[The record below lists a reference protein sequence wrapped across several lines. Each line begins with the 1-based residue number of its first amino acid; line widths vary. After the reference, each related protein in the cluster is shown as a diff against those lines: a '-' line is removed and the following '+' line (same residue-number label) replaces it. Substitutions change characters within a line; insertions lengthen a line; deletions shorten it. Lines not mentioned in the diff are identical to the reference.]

1 MGQQAGL
8 TGAEGAV
15 IGPALLQRQ
24 AVIAV
29 AGLRVRAREHVV
41 LPKAHRA
48 DMGEGLLR
56 RDGKGAAAAAGAAL
70 SAGRLRRSGLRSR
83 RNSGVV
89 DGLVV
94 AFVPAMW

>member
-24 AVIAV
+24 AVVAV

-56 RDGKGAAAAAGAAL
+56 RDGKGAAAAGAAV

-83 RNSGVV
+83 RTSGVV